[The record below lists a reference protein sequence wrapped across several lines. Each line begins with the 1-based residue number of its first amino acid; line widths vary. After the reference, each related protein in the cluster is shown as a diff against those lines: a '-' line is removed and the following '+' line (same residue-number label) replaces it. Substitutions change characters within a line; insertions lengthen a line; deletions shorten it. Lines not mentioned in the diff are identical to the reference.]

1 MDNKNIFANNLKRQ
15 MELKGV
21 SRNDICNA
29 LGISYFTVTDWVN
42 GKKYP
47 RMDKVEMLAN
57 FFGILKSDLI
67 EDKTGEE
74 KEIPGESIKLT
85 EDEEMLLNLFR
96 QIPEDQQK
104 VFLEMGRVYANSLKK
119 D

>member
-1 MDNKNIFANNLKRQ
+1 MDNKNIFANNLQRQ
-15 MELKGV
+15 MDRKGV

-29 LGISYFTVTDWVN
+29 LGISYFTVSDWVN

-57 FFGILKSDLI
+57 YFGILKSDLI
-67 EDKTGEE
+67 EDKKEE
-74 KEIPGESIKLT
+74 ETPDKLELT
-85 EDEEMLLNLFR
+85 EGEKMLLDLFR
-96 QIPEDQQK
+96 QIPEDQQL